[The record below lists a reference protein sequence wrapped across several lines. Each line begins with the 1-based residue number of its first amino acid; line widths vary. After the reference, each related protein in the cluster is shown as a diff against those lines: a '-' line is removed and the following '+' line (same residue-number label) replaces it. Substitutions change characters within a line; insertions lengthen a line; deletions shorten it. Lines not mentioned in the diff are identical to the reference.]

1 MRTIT
6 TIKMAASVKAVLVSL
21 SMFEHNIRVIK
32 NYPKYQSDPK
42 LSEIVH
48 CTDSKNVNL
57 PYWENS
63 PRKVMVKNKN
73 RFVF

>member
-6 TIKMAASVKAVLVSL
+6 RIKMAASVKAVLVSL

-42 LSEIVH
+42 LSKI
-48 CTDSKNVNL
+48 L
-57 PYWENS
+57 
-63 PRKVMVKNKN
+63 
-73 RFVF
+73 RFDQVS